1 MGVTLPY
8 PHRPV
13 QVEEVLRFLVT
24 AQDGI
29 YVDGTVGS
37 GGHSEAIGKRLDE
50 KGRLI
55 CLDRDAEA
63 VRISSERLSAFGGKV
78 IVTKARYSEIDE
90 VLRSLKIE
98 RVHGVLLDLGMSTYQ
113 LEHSGRGFS
122 FGRDEPLDM
131 RMDVDEGVTAEHLIN
146 SLSVRELE
154 GVLRNYGEE
163 KGARRLAKSIERERK
178 KGPIRSSLQLAN
190 LIQSSAPPSKR
201 SWGRH
206 PATRTFQALRIAVN
220 RELDNLERFL
230 EKAPSVLLKG
240 GRLVV
245 LSYHSL
251 EDRLVK
257 RAMTDWERDCR
268 CPPDLPVCKCGK
280 VPLFKR
286 LNRKGIKPSQDE
298 IDDNPRARS
307 ATLRAAE
314 RI

>member
-1 MGVTLPY
+1 MGATLPF

-13 QVEEVLRFLVT
+13 LVEDVLRLLVT
-24 AQDGI
+24 APDGI

-37 GGHSEAIGKRLDE
+37 GGHSEAIWKRVGQ
-50 KGRLI
+50 KGRLV

-63 VRISSERLSAFGGKV
+63 IRISRERLGPLGDRIV
-78 IVTKARYSEIDE
+78 VTKGKYSEIDAVFE
-90 VLRSLKIE
+90 GLGIE
-98 RVHGVLLDLGMSTYQ
+98 KVHGVLLDLGMSTYQ

-131 RMDVDEGVTAEHLIN
+131 RMDLDEDFTAADLLN
-146 SLSVRELE
+146 SLSAAELE
-154 GVLRNYGEE
+154 GILRRYGEE
-163 KGARRLAKSIERERK
+163 RRARKIAKSIEKERE
-178 KGPIRSSLQLAN
+178 KGPIRSSLHLAN
-190 LIQSSAPPSKR
+190 LIQSIAPPAQR
-201 SWGRH
+201 SRGRH
-206 PATRTFQALRIAVN
+206 PATRSFQALRIAVN
-220 RELDNLERFL
+220 RELENLERFL
-230 EKAPSVLLKG
+230 EKAPSLIEKG

-257 RAMTDWERDCR
+257 RAMTDWEAVCR
-268 CPPDLPVCKCGK
+268 CPPGLPVCRCGK
-280 VPLFKR
+280 VSLFRR
-286 LNRKGIKPSQDE
+286 LNKKGIRPSQEE

>member
-1 MGVTLPY
+1 MPF

-13 QVEEVLRFLVT
+13 LVEEVLGLLLT
-24 AQDGI
+24 AADGI

-37 GGHSEAIGKRLDE
+37 GGHSEAIGKRIDE

-63 VRISSERLSAFGGKV
+63 IRISSERLSTLGKTV
-78 IVTKARYSEIDE
+78 IVTKARYSEIDDILE
-90 VLRSLKIE
+90 GLDVD
-98 RVHGVLLDLGMSTYQ
+98 RVHGILLDLGMSTFQ

-122 FGRDEPLDM
+122 FSRDEHLDM
-131 RMDVDEGVTAEHLIN
+131 RMDLDEELTAQHLIN
-146 SLSVRELE
+146 SLSGAELE
-154 GVLRNYGEE
+154 KILRRYGEE
-163 KGARRLAKSIERERK
+163 RRARRIAKAIEEERE

-190 LIQSSAPPSKR
+190 LIQSIAPPSHR
-201 SWGRH
+201 SRGRH
-206 PATRTFQALRIAVN
+206 PATRSFQALRIAVN
-220 RELDNLERFL
+220 RELENLERFL
-230 EKAPSVLLKG
+230 EKAPSLILKG

-257 RAMTDWERDCR
+257 RAMAGWETDCR
-268 CPPDLPVCKCGK
+268 CPPDLPVCRCGK
-280 VPLFKR
+280 EPLFRR
-286 LNRKGIKPSQDE
+286 LNKKGIKPSKEE

>member
-1 MGVTLPY
+1 MRAASPY

-13 QVEEVLRFLVT
+13 LVEEVLRFLVT
-24 AQDGI
+24 ARDGI

-37 GGHSEAIGKRLDE
+37 GGHSEVIGGALGER
-50 KGRLI
+50 GRLI

-63 VRISSERLSAFGGKV
+63 VRISKERLKTLGDKV
-78 IVTKARYSEIDE
+78 VLTKGTYPEIDE
-90 VLRSLKIE
+90 VLRSLRIE
-98 RVHGVLLDLGMSTYQ
+98 RVQGILLDLGMSTYQ

-131 RMDVDEGVTAEHLIN
+131 RMDVDEALRAQDLIDT
-146 SLSVRELE
+146 LTVEELE

-163 KGARRLAKSIERERK
+163 RQARRIAKRIERERR

-190 LIQSSAPPSKR
+190 LIQSVAPPSR
-201 SWGRH
+201 GSGTRH

-220 RELDNLERFL
+220 RELENLERFL
-230 EKAPSVLLKG
+230 EKAPALLLKG

-251 EDRLVK
+251 EDRAVK
-257 RAMTDWERDCR
+257 RTMRDWERDCR
-268 CPPDLPVCKCGK
+268 CPPGLPVCKCGQ
-280 VPLFKR
+280 VALFKR
-286 LNRKGIKPSQDE
+286 LNRKGIRPSQRE
-298 IDDNPRARS
+298 VEENPRARS

>member
-1 MGVTLPY
+1 
-8 PHRPV
+8 
-13 QVEEVLRFLVT
+13 
-24 AQDGI
+24 
-29 YVDGTVGS
+29 
-37 GGHSEAIGKRLDE
+37 
-50 KGRLI
+50 
-55 CLDRDAEA
+55 
-63 VRISSERLSAFGGKV
+63 KV
-78 IVTKARYSEIDE
+78 ILTKAGYSEIDE
-90 VLRSLKIE
+90 VLGSLDLE
-98 RVHGVLLDLGMSTYQ
+98 RVHGILLDLGMSTYQ

-131 RMDVDEGVTAEHLIN
+131 RMDVDEGLTAEHLIN
-146 SLSVRELE
+146 SLSARELE

-163 KGARRLAKSIERERK
+163 KGARRIAKSIERERK

-190 LIQSSAPPSKR
+190 LIQSITPPSKR
-201 SWGRH
+201 AGGRH

-220 RELDNLERFL
+220 RELGNLERFL

-257 RAMTDWERDCR
+257 RAMTDWERDCL
-268 CPPDLPVCKCGK
+268 CPPDFPVCKCGK
-280 VPLFKR
+280 VPLLKR
-286 LNRKGIKPSQDE
+286 LNRKGIKPSQEE

>member
-13 QVEEVLRFLVT
+13 LVEEVLRFLVT
-24 AQDGI
+24 TRDGI

-63 VRISSERLSAFGGKV
+63 VRISKERLNAFGSKV
-78 IVTKARYSEIDE
+78 ILTKAGYSEIDE
-90 VLRSLKIE
+90 VLGSLDLE
-98 RVHGVLLDLGMSTYQ
+98 RVHGILLDLGMSTYQ

-131 RMDVDEGVTAEHLIN
+131 RMDVDEELTAEHLIN
-146 SLSVRELE
+146 SLSARELE

-163 KGARRLAKSIERERK
+163 KRAGRIAKSIERERK
-178 KGPIRSSLQLAN
+178 KGAILSSLQLAN
-190 LIQSSAPPSKR
+190 LIQSITPPSKR
-201 SWGRH
+201 AGGRH

-268 CPPDLPVCKCGK
+268 CPPDFPVCKCGK

-286 LNRKGIKPSQDE
+286 LNRKGIKPSQEE